1 MSDKVDKFCEAL
13 RVNLTRVEDYIS
25 KVGENLKSAS
35 TTAEEEVKSKLN
47 GLKATHENNVNKILE
62 AKTKIEARV
71 AEKKSELDSTV
82 QEWKKNREI
91 SKLESRADAAEVY
104 AEFAV
109 EFAMAAAVEADIATL
124 EAVAARIDAD
134 QAVAS

>member
-1 MSDKVDKFCEAL
+1 M
-13 RVNLTRVEDYIS
+13 
-25 KVGENLKSAS
+25 
-35 TTAEEEVKSKLN
+35 
-47 GLKATHENNVNKILE
+47 E

-104 AEFAV
+104 AEFV

-134 QAVAS
+134 QATAS

>member
-13 RVNLTRVEDYIS
+13 RVNLTRVEDCIA

-35 TTAEEEVKSKLN
+35 KTAEEEVKSKLD
-47 GLKATHENNVNKILE
+47 GLKAAHENNVDKILE

-71 AEKKSELDSTV
+71 AEKKAEINSTV
-82 QEWKKNREI
+82 REWKKNREI
-91 SKLESRADAAEVY
+91 SKLESRADAAEAY
-104 AEFAV
+104 AAFAV
-109 EFAMAAAVEADIATL
+109 EFAMAAAVEADIASL
-124 EAVAARIDAD
+124 EAVAARIDAE

>member
-1 MSDKVDKFCEAL
+1 M
-13 RVNLTRVEDYIS
+13 
-25 KVGENLKSAS
+25 
-35 TTAEEEVKSKLN
+35 KSKLE
-47 GLKATHENNVNKILE
+47 GLKATHKNNVDKILE

-71 AEKKSELDSTV
+71 AEKKAEIDSTV

-91 SKLESRADAAEVY
+91 TKLESRADAAEVY
-104 AEFAV
+104 AAFAV

-124 EAVAARIDAD
+124 EAVAARIDAE

>member
-35 TTAEEEVKSKLN
+35 TIAEEEVKSKLN

-82 QEWKKNREI
+82 QE
-91 SKLESRADAAEVY
+91 
-104 AEFAV
+104 
-109 EFAMAAAVEADIATL
+109 
-124 EAVAARIDAD
+124 
-134 QAVAS
+134 